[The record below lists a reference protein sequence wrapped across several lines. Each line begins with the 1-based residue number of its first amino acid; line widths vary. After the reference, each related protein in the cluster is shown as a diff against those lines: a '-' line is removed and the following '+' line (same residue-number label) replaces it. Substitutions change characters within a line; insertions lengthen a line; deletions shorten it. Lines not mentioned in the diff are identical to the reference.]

1 MKRFSNILAVV
12 NTSRN
17 DTSALQRAVS
27 VMNNNLASLTVVSVL
42 DELPADM
49 WMTVLAVSPAEIRD
63 IAAAEELE
71 RLKKIVNVVVGN
83 EVLIEKE
90 VLVGRSF
97 LEVIHQVLKKDHD
110 LVIKNV
116 EPSEGLLDV
125 FFGSADMHLMRKCP
139 CPVWIIKPGHKHYR
153 RILACVDFDPD
164 SSQNDALNRQ
174 IIEIATSLAVA
185 EASELH
191 IVHALEPLSEVILR
205 STAITQKRVEF
216 DTAVK
221 AEKKTRQRWLETLLD
236 EQSAAKG
243 KEDADFPKTQVHL
256 IEGVA
261 RNVVPMKAREL
272 DVDLIVMGTL
282 SRAGILGYFIGN
294 TSESILSQVNCSVLT
309 MKPPGFVSPITL

>member
-1 MKRFSNILAVV
+1 MKRFSNILAFV

-49 WMTVLAVSPAEIRD
+49 WMTVLAVSPTEIRD

-71 RLKKIVNVVVGN
+71 RLEEFITVVGGN

-90 VLVGRSF
+90 VLLGRPF
-97 LEVIHQVLKKDHD
+97 LEVIHQVLKRDHD

-125 FFGSADMHLMRKCP
+125 FFGSTDMHLMRKCP

-153 RILACVDFDPD
+153 RILACIDFDPD
-164 SSQNDALNRQ
+164 SSQNEALNRQ

-185 EASELH
+185 EVSELH
-191 IVHALEPLSEVILR
+191 IIYALEPFSEGVLQ
-205 STAITQKRVEF
+205 STAIAQKRVEF
-216 DTAVK
+216 DAILE
-221 AEKKTRQRWLETLLD
+221 AEKKTRKGWLETLLD
-236 EQSAAKG
+236 EQSATMRL
-243 KEDADFPKTQVHL
+243 EDADFPKVQIHL
-256 IEGVA
+256 IKGLA

-272 DVDLIVMGTL
+272 DADLIVMGTL
-282 SRAGILGYFIGN
+282 SRTGIPGYFIGN

>member
-1 MKRFSNILAVV
+1 MRRFSNILAVV
-12 NTSRN
+12 NTGRN

-42 DELPADM
+42 EDLPADM

-71 RLKKIVNVVVGN
+71 RLDEFVSVVGGN

-90 VLVGRSF
+90 VLVGRPF
-97 LEVIHQVLKKDHD
+97 LEIIHQVLKRNHD
-110 LVIKNV
+110 LVIKTI

-139 CPVWIIKPGHKHYR
+139 CPVWVIKPGHKHYR
-153 RILACVDFDPD
+153 RILACVDFDPG
-164 SSQNDALNRQ
+164 SSQNDALNRR

-185 EASELH
+185 DVSELH
-191 IVHALEPLSEVILR
+191 IIHALEPFSEGILH
-205 STAITQKRVEF
+205 SASIAQKKVEF
-216 DTAVK
+216 ETIIE
-221 AEKKTRQRWLETLLD
+221 AELITRQTWLETLLD
-236 EQSAAKG
+236 EQSATMG
-243 KEDADFPKTQVHL
+243 TEVADFPKIQLHL
-256 IEGVA
+256 INGLA

-282 SRAGILGYFIGN
+282 SRTGIPGYFIGN
-294 TSESILSQVNCSVLT
+294 TSESILNQVKCSVLT

>member
-17 DTSALQRAVS
+17 DNSALQRAVS
-27 VMNNNLASLTVVSVL
+27 VMNSNLASLTVASVVE
-42 DELPADM
+42 ELPADM
-49 WMTVLAVSPAEIRD
+49 WMIVLAVSPTEIRD

-71 RLKKIVNVVVGN
+71 RLEEFVTVVGGN
-83 EVLIEKE
+83 EALIEKE
-90 VLVGRSF
+90 VLVGRPF
-97 LEVIHQVLKKDHD
+97 LEVIHQVLKRDHD

-125 FFGSADMHLMRKCP
+125 FFGSTDMHLMRKCP

-153 RILACVDFDPD
+153 RILACIDFDPD
-164 SSQNDALNRQ
+164 SSQNEALNRQ

-185 EASELH
+185 EVSELH
-191 IVHALEPLSEVILR
+191 IIHALEPFSEGVLR
-205 STAITQKRVEF
+205 STAIAQKRVEF
-216 DTAVK
+216 DAILE
-221 AEKKTRQRWLETLLD
+221 AEKKTRERWLETLLD
-236 EQSAAKG
+236 EQSAAMRL
-243 KEDADFPKTQVHL
+243 EDADFHKVQIHL
-256 IEGVA
+256 IKGLA

-272 DVDLIVMGTL
+272 DADLIVMGTL
-282 SRAGILGYFIGN
+282 SRTGIPGYFIGN

>member
-27 VMNNNLASLTVVSVL
+27 VMNNNLASLTVASVL
-42 DELPADM
+42 EDLPADM

-71 RLKKIVNVVVGN
+71 RLEEYVTVVGGN
-83 EVLIEKE
+83 EVLIEKK
-90 VLVGRSF
+90 VLVGRRF
-97 LEVIHQVLKKDHD
+97 LEVIHQVLKRNHD

-116 EPSEGLLDV
+116 ETSEGLLDV

-153 RILACVDFDPD
+153 RILACVDFDPG

-174 IIEIATSLAVA
+174 IIEIATSLAVS
-185 EASELH
+185 EDSELH
-191 IVHALEPLSEVILR
+191 IIHALEPLGEGVLR
-205 STAITQKRVEF
+205 STAIASKRVEF
-216 DTAVK
+216 DAILE
-221 AEKKTRQRWLETLLD
+221 AAKKTREGWLETLLD
-236 EQSAAKG
+236 EQSATMRL
-243 KEDADFPKTQVHL
+243 EDADFPKVQLHL
-256 IEGVA
+256 IKGLA

-272 DVDLIVMGTL
+272 DADLIVMGTL
-282 SRAGILGYFIGN
+282 SRTGIPGYFIGN

>member
-17 DTSALQRAVS
+17 DNLALQRAVS

-42 DELPADM
+42 EDLPADM

-71 RLKKIVNVVVGN
+71 RLEEFVTVAGDN
-83 EVLIEKE
+83 EALIEKE
-90 VLVGRSF
+90 VLVGRPF
-97 LEVIHQVLKKDHD
+97 LEIIHQVLKRNHD
-110 LVIKNV
+110 LVIKTV

-125 FFGSADMHLMRKCP
+125 FFGSTDMHLMRKCP
-139 CPVWIIKPGHKHYR
+139 CPVWVIKPGHKHYR
-153 RILACVDFDPD
+153 RILACVDFDPG
-164 SSQNDALNRQ
+164 SSQNDALNRW

-185 EASELH
+185 DVSELH
-191 IVHALEPLSEVILR
+191 IIHALEPFNEGVLQSASI
-205 STAITQKRVEF
+205 AQKKVEF
-216 DTAVK
+216 ETIIE
-221 AEKKTRQRWLETLLD
+221 AEKETRQTWLETLLD
-236 EQSAAKG
+236 EQSAAMG
-243 KEDADFPKTQVHL
+243 AEAADFPKIQLHL
-256 IEGVA
+256 IKGLA

-282 SRAGILGYFIGN
+282 SRTGIPGYFIGN
-294 TSESILSQVNCSVLT
+294 TSESILSQVKCSVLT

>member
-1 MKRFSNILAVV
+1 MAVV

-27 VMNNNLASLTVVSVL
+27 VMNNNLASLTVASVV

-71 RLKKIVNVVVGN
+71 RLEEYVTVVGGN
-83 EVLIEKE
+83 EVLIEKK
-90 VLVGRSF
+90 VLVGRPF
-97 LEVIHQVLKKDHD
+97 LEVIHQVLKRNHD

-153 RILACVDFDPD
+153 RILACVDFDPG

-174 IIEIATSLAVA
+174 IIEIATSLAVS
-185 EASELH
+185 EDSELH
-191 IVHALEPLSEVILR
+191 IIHALEPLGEGVLR
-205 STAITQKRVEF
+205 STAIASKRVEF
-216 DTAVK
+216 DAILE
-221 AEKKTRQRWLETLLD
+221 AAKKTRERWLETLLD
-236 EQSAAKG
+236 EQSATMRL
-243 KEDADFPKTQVHL
+243 EDADFPKVQLHL
-256 IEGVA
+256 IKGLA

-282 SRAGILGYFIGN
+282 SRTGIPGYFIGN
-294 TSESILSQVNCSVLT
+294 TSESILNQVKCSVLT

>member
-27 VMNNNLASLTVVSVL
+27 VANNNLASLTVVSVL
-42 DELPADM
+42 EELPADM

-63 IAAAEELE
+63 IAAAEELD
-71 RLKKIVNVVVGN
+71 RLEEFITVVGGN
-83 EVLIEKE
+83 EVLIEKK
-90 VLVGRSF
+90 VLVGRPF
-97 LEVIHQVLKKDHD
+97 MEVIHQVLGRNHD

-139 CPVWIIKPGHKHYR
+139 CPVWIIKQGHKHYR
-153 RILACVDFDPD
+153 RILACVDFDPGC
-164 SSQNDALNRQ
+164 SQNDELNRQ

-191 IVHALEPLSEVILR
+191 IIHALKPFSEGALR
-205 STAITQKRVEF
+205 SATIAKKREEVE
-216 DTAVK
+216 AMVEE
-221 AEKKTRQRWLETLLD
+221 EKETRKWWLETLLN
-236 EQSAAKG
+236 EQSERMGIK
-243 KEDADFPKTQVHL
+243 DTDFPKFQFHL
-256 IEGVA
+256 INGRAQQVIP
-261 RNVVPMKAREL
+261 VKAREL

-282 SRAGILGYFIGN
+282 SRTGIPGYFIGN
-294 TSESILSQVNCSVLT
+294 TSESILSQVKCSVLT